1 MPLTI
6 LYTHSERERDRERE
20 QTFWTCR
27 IVDVLKKEKC
37 TRSKKEKT
45 SLHSLLINSYSEKES
60 AFVCVYLRERE
71 KGGFNGER
79 EMMDIVCAQV
89 CHVHIPEW

>member
-27 IVDVLKKEKC
+27 IVAVLKKEKC

-71 KGGFNGER
+71 RER
-79 EMMDIVCAQV
+79 ERRI
-89 CHVHIPEW
+89 

>member
-45 SLHSLLINSYSEKES
+45 SLSLSPNQLI
-60 AFVCVYLRERE
+60 FRERE
-71 KGGFNGER
+71 CIRVCVSER
-79 EMMDIVCAQV
+79 ERERRI
-89 CHVHIPEW
+89 